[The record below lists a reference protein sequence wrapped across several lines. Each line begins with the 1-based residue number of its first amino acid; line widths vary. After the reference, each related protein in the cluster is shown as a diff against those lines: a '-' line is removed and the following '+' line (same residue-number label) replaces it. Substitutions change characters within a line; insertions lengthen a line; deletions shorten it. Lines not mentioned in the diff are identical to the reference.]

1 MVFDFSNENN
11 NNWIFE
17 ILIILEDL
25 SDLAT
30 NAQSCHKWQF
40 VTKECLSLQR
50 QDNSAP

>member
-30 NAQSCHKWQF
+30 NARSCH
-40 VTKECLSLQR
+40 
-50 QDNSAP
+50 